1 MSKKE
6 PLTESEALA
15 KSVKDAGNSVFAIG
29 MFNLVATTLLYAFS
43 GNGDIAYLALV
54 IIGNGILSIIMITLG
69 NKIKRDALED
79 LEGTFQKVKNAS
91 TYTWVMAVL
100 CLFLGA
106 FPGIFTILALFDL
119 TRAKKKLQAEL

>member
-69 NKIKRDALED
+69 NKIKRDTLED